1 MLTVFI
7 VSGLPAVRAGL
18 AALVQAD
25 PECRVVGTASPDSNL
40 VTALAEQPADVT
52 LLDLNGA
59 DAVET
64 VIELADAL
72 PGLRPLLLGP
82 LSEGERLPAALAGR
96 AWGYIPRTATG
107 DEVLAAVR
115 ALASGLI
122 AIDPALAADAFSL
135 QPPPLEMPQ
144 EERAG
149 SDLTPREREVLQLI
163 ALGLPNKTIASRLS
177 ISEHTVKFHVASIL
191 SKLGATSRTEAV
203 RLGAR
208 RGLVIL

>member
-25 PECRVVGTASPDSNL
+25 PECRVIGVASPDSNL
-40 VTALAEQPADVT
+40 VSTLAEQPADVA
-52 LLDLNGA
+52 LLDLNGT

-64 VIELADAL
+64 VIELTDAL

-82 LSEGERLPAALAGR
+82 LPEGERLPVALAGR
-96 AWGYIPRTATG
+96 VWGYIPRSATG

-122 AIDPALAADAFSL
+122 AIDPALAVATFSL
-135 QPPPLEMPQ
+135 QSSALEMSQ

-149 SDLTPREREVLQLI
+149 GDLTQREREVLQLI
-163 ALGLPNKTIASRLS
+163 ALGLPNKAIASRLG
-177 ISEHTVKFHVASIL
+177 ISEHTVKFHVAAIL